1 MATLDDCFNT
11 SLPIGTIHN
20 ILHDAVEHARHVNA
34 QIDLSPIHIGAH
46 DEIFQNGQPVLV
58 GADVRSTFCY
68 LLSLEEHRDADTWGI
83 RLLELQE
90 QGLRPDATIA
100 DAGTGLRAGQKAAW
114 PNTPCR
120 GDVFHAVRDLGQLVR
135 FLDNR
140 AFGLVDACD
149 QQERRMARAKKKCR
163 GNVHSK
169 RLAIL
174 RQQQTQAIRLA
185 DEVTVLVGWMRD
197 EILTVAGPIH
207 STRCQLF
214 DCVVSE
220 LKAREEL
227 CPHRIGP
234 IVRTLRN
241 QRDDLLAFAAVLDEQ
256 LADLAQEFEVSPTL
270 VRELLQVNALEACSS
285 ARWQRDA
292 ELHRRLG
299 SRYWEISESVASVAG
314 QTVRASSVIENLT

>member
-1 MATLDDCFNT
+1 
-11 SLPIGTIHN
+11 
-20 ILHDAVEHARHVNA
+20 
-34 QIDLSPIHIGAH
+34 
-46 DEIFQNGQPVLV
+46 
-58 GADVRSTFCY
+58 
-68 LLSLEEHRDADTWGI
+68 
-83 RLLELQE
+83 
-90 QGLRPDATIA
+90 
-100 DAGTGLRAGQKAAW
+100 
-114 PNTPCR
+114 
-120 GDVFHAVRDLGQLVR
+120 
-135 FLDNR
+135 
-140 AFGLVDACD
+140 
-149 QQERRMARAKKKCR
+149 MARAKKKCR

-214 DCVVSE
+214 DFVVSE